1 MNYLMLFGA
10 ASLLATAP
18 PPAPSI
24 TQFQATPAQVDAGQP
39 VLLTWTLAGG
49 APTRLTLED
58 DLSGAPPMDLL
69 GKSGRVLPGA
79 LRRQTFTLR
88 ARNASGACSASLTVV
103 ARGLSLLAGGG
114 DPAGAGGLTGATA
127 FRAPSALAFDPAGNL
142 IVADTGN
149 AVIRRVSPEGR
160 VTTLAGQPGQY
171 GDQDGPGAAA
181 RFRDPE
187 GLAVDPATGTIF
199 VADPASSTIR
209 ALAPDGAVTTL
220 AGAAGQ
226 AGAQDGVGAGA
237 RFNEPHGLAMGE
249 GGALYVADS
258 GNCLIRR
265 VSTLDGTVTTLAGV
279 PGALALQDGPAL
291 QAQFAYPWAL
301 AVDREQNVYVADT
314 FNHAIRRLAGGTVTT
329 LAGRPDQALSRDGD
343 LQTAA
348 FALPNGIL
356 VKPDGGLLVCEF
368 GDGGLRALDAT
379 GVRTLPAGPGPP
391 LKDPSGLAL
400 DAAGAL
406 QVADT
411 GHNAL
416 RRVSLAQG
424 AAGGGAAGQGP
435 GLGAPKVVV
444 DPVTGAVLAGDAGGR
459 IQQLPARGAPR
470 TLEVQPAF
478 GREVALKG
486 LGGFTVDGAG
496 TIFAVNLEADAL
508 LAISPDGVALPV
520 ADLARAG
527 AHRPVDLAADS
538 GGSLFVTDAVGA
550 TVLRVSPQGTA
561 AVFAGTPLKPGT
573 QDGPGEEATFT
584 LPMGIAVDAGDNL
597 IVADTGAHTI
607 RKLSPTGYV
616 TTLAGK
622 AGEPG
627 CRDGGPGEAR
637 FDAPEGVAVDG
648 AGDVFVADTG
658 NGTVRRIGPDG
669 TVSTVAGVPGRPG
682 TALGPLPGGLNR
694 PRSLA
699 VTPEGDLVVLCG
711 EGVVQ
716 ITAP

>member
-1 MNYLMLFGA
+1 
-10 ASLLATAP
+10 
-18 PPAPSI
+18 
-24 TQFQATPAQVDAGQP
+24 
-39 VLLTWTLAGG
+39 
-49 APTRLTLED
+49 
-58 DLSGAPPMDLL
+58 
-69 GKSGRVLPGA
+69 
-79 LRRQTFTLR
+79 
-88 ARNASGACSASLTVV
+88 
-103 ARGLSLLAGGG
+103 
-114 DPAGAGGLTGATA
+114 
-127 FRAPSALAFDPAGNL
+127 
-142 IVADTGN
+142 
-149 AVIRRVSPEGR
+149 
-160 VTTLAGQPGQY
+160 
-171 GDQDGPGAAA
+171 
-181 RFRDPE
+181 
-187 GLAVDPATGTIF
+187 
-199 VADPASSTIR
+199 
-209 ALAPDGAVTTL
+209 
-220 AGAAGQ
+220 
-226 AGAQDGVGAGA
+226 
-237 RFNEPHGLAMGE
+237 
-249 GGALYVADS
+249 
-258 GNCLIRR
+258 
-265 VSTLDGTVTTLAGV
+265 
-279 PGALALQDGPAL
+279 
-291 QAQFAYPWAL
+291 
-301 AVDREQNVYVADT
+301 
-314 FNHAIRRLAGGTVTT
+314 
-329 LAGRPDQALSRDGD
+329 
-343 LQTAA
+343 
-348 FALPNGIL
+348 
-356 VKPDGGLLVCEF
+356 
-368 GDGGLRALDAT
+368 
-379 GVRTLPAGPGPP
+379 VRTLPAGPGPP